1 MNLVENT
8 PLFHGSYKIV
18 SDPQVDYEPNDLEK
32 NRREFRNSNSK
43 DNESKDIKTSDFGKG
58 FYLTDSRKH
67 AREWAK
73 IKGIGAG
80 SAIGYVSEFRLKKN
94 IVPSAEIKIFDGY
107 SEEWLQYIMD
117 CRMNRFTKHY
127 GLVIG
132 YVADAKTY
140 RLINSYE
147 KNLVYKDDR
156 RGEYVDFRRL
166 KPAEKKS
173 ELWRLISGFEESFIQ
188 LCFKEQDF
196 IKEYLEYKEPYKY
209 FVNARR

>member
-1 MNLVENT
+1 MENT

-18 SDPQVDYEPNDLEK
+18 SDPQANYEPDDSEK
-32 NRREFRNSNSK
+32 AKRKSRSNSK
-43 DNESKDIKTSDFGKG
+43 DNESEEEKTSDFGKG

-73 IKGIGAG
+73 IKGRGAK
-80 SAIGYVSEFRLKKN
+80 SAIGYVSEFRLKRN
-94 IVPSAEIKIFDGY
+94 IVPSAGIKIFDGY

-117 CRMNRFTKHY
+117 CRMNRVTKRY

-147 KNLVYKDDR
+147 KNLIYRDDR

-188 LCFKEQDF
+188 LCFKEQEF
-196 IKEYLEYKEPYKY
+196 IKEYLEYKEPYRY
-209 FVNARR
+209 FVDARN